1 MLTGI
6 TLILIIF
13 ISTLIAFYFEQFIL
27 VFKNCKIYVTSLSH
41 PNAHKNERQWGRRKE
56 SLMTENA

>member
-13 ISTLIAFYFEQFIL
+13 ISILIAFYFEQFTL
-27 VFKNCKIYVTSLSH
+27 VLKTVKFTSF
-41 PNAHKNERQWGRRKE
+41 PYPTPMRTKTKDNQAVDEKKV
-56 SLMTENA
+56 